1 MAIGW
6 IWIQSKSMLGSHVGI
21 YQMQKDVNFPSG
33 WTNWCRGP
41 GILAGKDLS
50 PRPGSAGC
58 SLRLGKIRWNNLEYF
73 DDFPRNFH
81 QWMGNMDEY
90 GDFPWSWWWSSH
102 GFSQANQSPIS
113 DFSAEIIVPYRA
125 TCRSMGCLE
134 MFGAAQQP
142 LNPKVGQDTGPPWIS
157 VQMLHPFAF
166 PVVFL
171 NPGFS

>member
-73 DDFPRNFH
+73 HDFPRNFH
-81 QWMGNMDEY
+81 QWMGNMMNMGISHGADD
-90 GDFPWSWWWSSH
+90 GQAMDFPKPTSHRSAIFLPWSSCH
-102 GFSQANQSPIS
+102 
-113 DFSAEIIVPYRA
+113 IVPPAGVWVVWR
-125 TCRSMGCLE
+125 CLE
-134 MFGAAQQP
+134 R
-142 LNPKVGQDTGPPWIS
+142 LNSHSILKLGRILGRHESLFRCYIH
-157 VQMLHPFAF
+157 LRF
-166 PVVFL
+166 P
-171 NPGFS
+171 